1 MFQFIFFASHFRLK
15 FILCAVVTEMLLMW
29 LMFMLIP
36 WLYQERQGQCKFGK
50 VSKISKMHPS
60 LSGEQFK
67 VNFGNIVHNVANFL
81 KNSSE

>member
-1 MFQFIFFASHFRLK
+1 MCSGHRN
-15 FILCAVVTEMLLMW
+15 VVNVVDVYANTMAL
-29 LMFMLIP
+29 P
-36 WLYQERQGQCKFGK
+36 ERQGQCKFGK